1 MEIRCSTRKSLRIPK
16 SEVKDVEL
24 ARATY
29 TKEMHQLWSWIE
41 EQSEGARGETRVKMV
56 VKCC

>member
-1 MEIRCSTRKSLRIPK
+1 MDPK
-16 SEVKDVEL
+16 VKDVEL

-41 EQSEGARGETRVKMV
+41 EQSEGARGETKVKML